1 MFRPQ
6 TEAIRQCSFVR
17 NASAAAGLLK
27 ASGPHPS
34 RGRTTRRRQPRSRR
48 PLRKL
53 RPRSS
58 DSAMS
63 ISRQD
68 IEKVALLA
76 RLQLTDDE
84 LAKMT
89 VELAQIVGYV
99 DQLGEVDTD
108 GIEPMAH
115 PIEKANVFR
124 DDVVAESLPRDEALA
139 NAPHRDERGYLVP
152 AVLGE

>member
-1 MFRPQ
+1 
-6 TEAIRQCSFVR
+6 
-17 NASAAAGLLK
+17 
-27 ASGPHPS
+27 
-34 RGRTTRRRQPRSRR
+34 
-48 PLRKL
+48 
-53 RPRSS
+53 
-58 DSAMS
+58 
-63 ISRQD
+63 
-68 IEKVALLA
+68 
-76 RLQLTDDE
+76 
-84 LAKMT
+84 MT

-115 PIEKANVFR
+115 AVEAANVFR

>member
-1 MFRPQ
+1 MSRRR
-6 TEAIRQCSFVR
+6 TAATRRCWCAR
-17 NASAAAGLLK
+17 NASAAAGSPRSSEPRRAK
-27 ASGPHPS
+27 C
-34 RGRTTRRRQPRSRR
+34 RTTRPRKLKPRSN
-48 PLRKL
+48 
-53 RPRSS
+53 
-58 DSAMS
+58 DFAMS

-84 LAKMT
+84 LSRMT

-99 DQLGEVDTD
+99 DQLGEVDTE

-115 PIEKANVFR
+115 AIETANVFR
-124 DDVVAESLPRDEALA
+124 DDEVVQSLPREEALA
-139 NAPHRDERGYLVP
+139 NAPHRDKRGYLVP